1 MTWSSGAVP
10 ARLMWA
16 SRFTYPPFAY
26 TKTAYTQ
33 TMDLNFYQTQALQTA
48 VYPNQGT
55 NFPYPALGLVGE
67 AGEVADKLKKVIRDN
82 GGVLTDPVRDAVA
95 KELGD
100 VLWYLSV
107 LAYELDYDLN
117 TIAQDNLD
125 KLASRQQRGVLS
137 GSGDNR

>member
-1 MTWSSGAVP
+1 
-10 ARLMWA
+10 
-16 SRFTYPPFAY
+16 
-26 TKTAYTQ
+26 
-33 TMDLNFYQTQALQTA
+33 MDLNAYQTQALQTA
-48 VYPNQGT
+48 VYPNQGA

-67 AGEVADKLKKVIRDN
+67 AGEVADKLKKVIRDH

-117 TIAQDNLD
+117 TIAQGNLD
-125 KLASRQQRGVLS
+125 KLASRQERGVIS